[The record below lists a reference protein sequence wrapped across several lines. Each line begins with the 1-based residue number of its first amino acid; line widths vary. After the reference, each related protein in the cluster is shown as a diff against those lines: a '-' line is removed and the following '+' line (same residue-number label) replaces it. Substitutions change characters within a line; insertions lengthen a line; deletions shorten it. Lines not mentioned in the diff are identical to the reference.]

1 MVLLAF
7 LLVGWYV
14 FVAGLLFRTWLA
26 QAEQDTS
33 MTPNQQIASWVI
45 LLLATSF
52 WGITLPLTYME
63 LLKKRSPAQTPSVTD
78 KSFSNLL

>member
-7 LLVGWYV
+7 LLLGWYI

-26 QAEQDTS
+26 QAEQDTL
-33 MTPNQQIASWVI
+33 MTPNQQIASWFI
-45 LLLATSF
+45 LLLATTG

-63 LLKKRSPAQTPSVTD
+63 LLKKRSQLQTTPVTE
-78 KSFSNLL
+78 KSLTNPL